1 MNVKFVVCPTTKS
14 ARDAWEQHTPN
25 LLSVFGE
32 FLPETGIVDV
42 WPDFD
47 PDHPVEAQH
56 IRSLVHQVRQVHS
69 SPPSKSKDLGEE
81 LRSSWFWNSLPI
93 ALFSFALF
101 GYLSMHEA
109 EKEERI
115 AVVARMSSMQSEIA
129 GLQKSQEEVR
139 QLHVADARL
148 WDDKFAKMEQ
158 KKKELEHDLG
168 RQQKVVEESKQH
180 LQTLSDRIRHCER
193 LTSATNHSQW
203 MMPWHTCTSC
213 EDRAADSLL
222 HFESTA
228 GNDDF
233 NDGYAKKSGETCNE
247 FQGNT
252 SHHGNRPSDQ
262 QLGGIRSTTFASFIN
277 YGIDAVSNVLQN
289 LRIANIVAAL

>member
-32 FLPETGIVDV
+32 FLPETGIVDI

-47 PDHPVEAQH
+47 PDHPVEPQQ
-56 IRSLVHQVRQVHS
+56 IRSLIRQVRQVHS
-69 SPPSKSKDLGEE
+69 SPQGKSEDLHDE
-81 LRSSWFWNSLPI
+81 LRSSWFWISLLI
-93 ALFSFALF
+93 GIVLFGLF
-101 GYLSMHEA
+101 GYLSMHRQLQA

-129 GLQKSQEEVR
+129 GLQKSLEEVK
-139 QLHVADARL
+139 QLHVADAHL
-148 WDDKFAKMEQ
+148 WGGKFAKIGQE
-158 KKKELEHDLG
+158 KKEVEHELG
-168 RQQKVVEESKQH
+168 RLQKVVEGAKEACAAEKEQNF
-180 LQTLSDRIRHCER
+180 QALSDRIRHLER
-193 LTSATNHSQW
+193 
-203 MMPWHTCTSC
+203 HTCAKSC
-213 EDRAADSLL
+213 EDRAADWLF
-222 HFESTA
+222 HF
-228 GNDDF
+228 DDF
-233 NDGYAKKSGETCNE
+233 NGGYAKKPGETCNE
-247 FQGNT
+247 FQGNI
-252 SHHGNRPSDQ
+252 SHHRNRPSDQ